1 MSSWRVTRRIESE
14 ETDYGSMHLN
24 ETPSLYLV
32 PSLSGR
38 CSAQLLASQ
47 WLERSFESNRISLIE
62 YRTRLQ
68 ELRRTVRLGI
78 DPALTCTDGVV
89 SSLRQLMSS
98 GWLNHRWRL
107 VSVDCDHFAAEAW
120 EESFACC
127 YRNAQCVLS
136 ALFRLPDFR
145 KRLFGAL
152 SAMPSLWK
160 LQALLESAWSL
171 GFDSVGASQLAA
183 TLRSSSNRLRNSPNA
198 VNASVTTAPTDE
210 RNLVGLVDSTAW
222 LGVSD
227 LVSLFGSIGV
237 RCSLLECRA
246 PSGPNNTHP
255 RLLEHAYSYVV
266 TGRVSSTSLETFSVP
281 MVLQH
286 EGHSR
291 VVIGVEVDETEQP
304 TALIVLD
311 PNISVDAMH
320 QIVKAAEYS
329 RLPDQSG
336 ALARLSYSKHNWL
349 DVLGS
354 LRVDASEVNHLQYQ
368 LLQVNG
374 LIETELDLQDA
385 MVPEN
390 ITIAIS

>member
-1 MSSWRVTRRIESE
+1 
-14 ETDYGSMHLN
+14 
-24 ETPSLYLV
+24 LV

-47 WLERSFESNRISLIE
+47 WLERSFQSNRISLIE

-136 ALFRLPDFR
+136 ALYRLPDFR

-183 TLRSSSNRLRNSPNA
+183 TLRSSSNRSNNSPNT
-198 VNASVTTAPTDE
+198 VNASVTSAPTDE

-255 RLLEHAYSYVV
+255 R
-266 TGRVSSTSLETFSVP
+266 
-281 MVLQH
+281 
-286 EGHSR
+286 
-291 VVIGVEVDETEQP
+291 
-304 TALIVLD
+304 
-311 PNISVDAMH
+311 
-320 QIVKAAEYS
+320 
-329 RLPDQSG
+329 
-336 ALARLSYSKHNWL
+336 
-349 DVLGS
+349 
-354 LRVDASEVNHLQYQ
+354 
-368 LLQVNG
+368 
-374 LIETELDLQDA
+374 
-385 MVPEN
+385 
-390 ITIAIS
+390 